1 MKLTTRFP
9 VKRIIQPKIIA
20 KREKLD
26 KKISKILQKKKHK
39 KRLKLNE
46 EEINKF
52 LLIFQELVSI
62 ANEEESSLE
71 EEGGGSVDGAV
82 SILSIL
88 AQ

>member
-1 MKLTTRFP
+1 MKLTTRFQ

-26 KKISKILQKKKHK
+26 KKISKILQKKHK

-46 EEINKF
+46 EEIKKV

-71 EEGGGSVDGAV
+71 EEGGGSVDSAV